1 MTPTMS
7 IRLFNIGFIILYVLL
22 SLDMCLANNSEEAKA
37 NNPKVKDNNQVVEKS
52 ADSTKKEASKS

>member
-22 SLDMCLANNSEEAKA
+22 SLDMCLANNSEEAILMEREA
-37 NNPKVKDNNQVVEKS
+37 FTYSKVEGAAIKLLDKFCF
-52 ADSTKKEASKS
+52 